1 MGFKEE
7 MYTAYEKSMTGG
19 DPTAKL
25 TDDQR
30 IAVESL
36 TSDMCDVIAKFLTK
50 QKIRTTKFNIPTKT
64 NSIKTSADIPIT
76 AKLTTLMS
84 WWGILYD
91 FFKSVLESIA
101 SFGVILPEA
110 MGGTELFTARPII
123 QPLIDSLNKL
133 EGKIKQQM
141 KPLMSDAG
149 AIPALNIQ
157 DGEQGGTLEVDANTD
172 MNESSNGKSP
182 TELSL
187 KTESTIFSDEI
198 EMEY

>member
-1 MGFKEE
+1 
-7 MYTAYEKSMTGG
+7 
-19 DPTAKL
+19 
-25 TDDQR
+25 
-30 IAVESL
+30 
-36 TSDMCDVIAKFLTK
+36 
-50 QKIRTTKFNIPTKT
+50 
-64 NSIKTSADIPIT
+64 
-76 AKLTTLMS
+76 
-84 WWGILYD
+84 
-91 FFKSVLESIA
+91 
-101 SFGVILPEA
+101 
-110 MGGTELFTARPII
+110 
-123 QPLIDSLNKL
+123 
-133 EGKIKQQM
+133 M